1 VEEVETT
8 VEEVET
14 TAEVTGHQLE
24 AMVTKD
30 LQEVRQSTFMFIR
43 HLLNR
48 IRSRFQHLRT
58 EGDIAKLGAMEDR
71 AGVIMLLLRWRNL
84 IISQLQLPN
93 PINSRS
99 QQCLL
104 SEDMLLLW
112 RNLTSQ
118 PQWPLMAPLLSLLE
132 VIRTLNLS

>member
-1 VEEVETT
+1 VEA
-8 VEEVET
+8 

-24 AMVTKD
+24 ALVTED
-30 LQEVRQSTFMFIR
+30 LQEVRQSTFMFIQ

-48 IRSRFQHLRT
+48 IRNRFHHLRT
-58 EGDIAKLGAMEDR
+58 EGDMLEVIAKLGAMEDR

-84 IISQLQLPN
+84 IISQLPN

-99 QQCLL
+99 QCLL

-112 RNLTSQ
+112 RNRTSQ

-132 VIRTLNLS
+132 VIRIPNLS

>member
-1 VEEVETT
+1 
-8 VEEVET
+8 
-14 TAEVTGHQLE
+14 
-24 AMVTKD
+24 
-30 LQEVRQSTFMFIR
+30 
-43 HLLNR
+43 
-48 IRSRFQHLRT
+48 
-58 EGDIAKLGAMEDR
+58 
-71 AGVIMLLLRWRNL
+71 MLLLRWRNL

-112 RNLTSQ
+112 RNRTSQ

-132 VIRTLNLS
+132 VIRIPNLS